1 MTTIMSARI
10 VPSNSTTGQYQAEV
24 HATFEGGQEVKVL
37 SYYDDELHFTA
48 AEFIGLTREG
58 VSELFHRKDIAY
70 LRS

>member
-24 HATFEGGQEVKVL
+24 HATIDGQEVKVL
-37 SYYDDELHFTA
+37 SYYDDELHFTP

-70 LRS
+70 LQS